1 MDNIMISVLI
11 PVYNTKSEYLKECF
25 DSVLNQTWSA
35 FEIVV
40 INNESTNYDTIE
52 VLNDLFVR
60 QLPNVKMA
68 TVKRQQGKKNLSI
81 ALNAGL
87 QLCEFEYIAR
97 LDSDDV
103 MLPDRLEKQIHYMIT
118 NPNVDVLGG
127 QAQNMFGDKH
137 ITSHPL
143 RIPQDYYKRST
154 HFLNHPSVMFKKSSI
169 LKIGG
174 YKESP
179 DHIPEDFVLWAKAL
193 KNGCTI
199 HNLPDIVI
207 NYRNREDNLSE
218 IDSRHKEWY
227 DAIYE
232 VMRD

>member
-11 PVYNTKSEYLKECF
+11 PVYNTAVEYLDECLN
-25 DSVLNQTWSA
+25 SIYNQTWQTGY
-35 FEIVV
+35 EIII
-40 INNESTNYDTIE
+40 INNESTNKDTNDY
-52 VLNDLFVR
+52 LNSLNQAMTYVYTCPR
-60 QLPNVKMA
+60 QS
-68 TVKRQQGKKNLSI
+68 GKKNLSI
-81 ALNAGL
+81 ALNYGL
-87 QLCEFEYIAR
+87 TKCSYEYIAR

-103 MLPDRLEKQIHYMIT
+103 MLPDRLEKQIYYMIT

-137 ITSHPL
+137 VTSHPL

>member
-1 MDNIMISVLI
+1 MISVLI

-97 LDSDDV
+97 LDSDDI

-118 NPNVDVLGG
+118 NPHVDILGT
-127 QAQNMFGDKH
+127 QSQNMFGDKYV
-137 ITSHPL
+137 TDHPL
-143 RIPQDYYKRST
+143 HVPKDYYRVST
-154 HFLNHPSVMFKKSSI
+154 HFINHPSVMFKKSKIIS
-169 LKIGG
+169 IGG
-174 YKESP
+174 YKEFP
-179 DHIPEDFVLWAKAL
+179 DHIPEDFVLWVKAL
-193 KNGCTI
+193 KNGMTI
-199 HNLPDIVI
+199 HNLPEILI
-207 NYRNREDNLSE
+207 HYRNRQDNLSE
-218 IDSRHKEWY
+218 IDSRYKEWY

-232 VMRD
+232 VVRD